1 MKKIILIAISF
12 ALLISVL
19 SSCAFNSHKNDDS
32 GETAAYKN
40 DDSGETAAYLP
51 DTSSN
56 AQETSGNEEF
66 SYLSMYADWPW
77 YSSPVELIEKAD
89 FVFTGK
95 ISDISFAV
103 LDSRDGSP
111 VTNSTPK
118 HNRNL
123 YTLYHVDVIDNY
135 KGVSTKALTF
145 KVMGGLLNYNESAQM
160 KLMKDN
166 DARFADE
173 GIPIWEGYTGYDIG
187 VSYLFVLC
195 ASASNYPNL
204 LNIEQS
210 VYPLSGLSA
219 EDITEMSKSSDI
231 SPITIVKLFGDD
243 KMSSFIDKIDKNI
256 YE

>member
-1 MKKIILIAISF
+1 MKKIILITLSF
-12 ALLISVL
+12 TLLIFIF

-32 GETAAYKN
+32 GETAAY
-40 DDSGETAAYLP
+40 LP
-51 DTSSN
+51 DTSSDY
-56 AQETSGNEEF
+56 QETSENEKI
-66 SYLSMYADWPW
+66 SYLSMSADWPW
-77 YSSPVELIEKAD
+77 YSSSVELIEKAD

-95 ISDISFAV
+95 ISDISFTV

-135 KGVSTKALTF
+135 KGVSKRSLTF
-145 KVMGGLLNYNESAQM
+145 MVDGGLPNYSESTQM
-160 KLMKDN
+160 QLMKDN

-173 GIPIWEGYTGYDIG
+173 GIPIWDGYDG
-187 VSYLFVLC
+187 YEVGKSYLFLLSAVENTYPVLI
-195 ASASNYPNL
+195 
-204 LNIEQS
+204 NIDQS

-219 EDITEMSKSSDI
+219 EDITETSKVDNI

-243 KMSSFIDKIDKNI
+243 KMSAFIDKVDKKM

>member
-1 MKKIILIAISF
+1 MKKIILITLSF
-12 ALLISVL
+12 TLLIFIF
-19 SSCAFNSHKNDDS
+19 SSCAFNSHKNDNFSDTDAHS
-32 GETAAYKN
+32 
-40 DDSGETAAYLP
+40 P
-51 DTSSN
+51 DTSSDY
-56 AQETSGNEEF
+56 QESSENEKI
-66 SYLSMYADWPW
+66 SYLTMSADWPW
-77 YSSPVELIEKAD
+77 YSSSVELIEKAD
-89 FVFTGK
+89 FVFIGK
-95 ISDISFAV
+95 ITDISFTV

-123 YTLYHVDVIDNY
+123 YTLYHVDVIDSY

-145 KVMGGLLNYNESAQM
+145 KVMGGLLNYNESTQM
-160 KLMKDN
+160 QLMKDN
-166 DARFADE
+166 NANFADK
-173 GIPIWEGYTGYDIG
+173 GIPIYEGYIGYDIG

-219 EDITEMSKSSDI
+219 EDITETSKVDDI
-231 SPITIVKLFGDD
+231 SPMTIIKLFGDD
-243 KMSSFIDKIDKNI
+243 KMSSFIDKVDKKM